1 MLSELRIENFAIIDR
16 LELNFGTRLITFT
29 GETGAG
35 KSIIIDAVEAVLG
48 GRVEAT
54 MIRSG
59 AERAN
64 VEAIFRLSAAARKLL
79 RPILEREAL
88 LEDGESDDELTLG
101 REIRNNGRSVARV
114 NGRNV
119 NVGLLGE
126 LAEYLV
132 DVHGQS
138 EHLSLLRVGQ
148 HIGLL
153 DRFANVEEALEAY
166 RKTYH
171 SLQATR
177 QELAALRAAESEAAR
192 RADILT
198 YQIGEIDAARL
209 RSDEEEELRQE
220 RNRLANAEG
229 LASAVQEALQALD
242 EGEPESSSVT
252 DLFGQVVHSL
262 NALARLDTDQA
273 ALLEQ
278 ANTLFEGITDLGRTL
293 RDYFENIEFNPK
305 RLDQVEERL
314 NLFVNLKRKYGKTLA
329 EVLAF
334 AENGR
339 KQLDEITHAGE
350 RIAELEAN
358 EARLLEQLGK
368 QGQVLSKKRHAA
380 AQKLAHMVEDE
391 LQQLH
396 MTAARFQVHFEQRPD
411 PQGVLAEGEQRVA
424 FDANG
429 IERVEF
435 LVAPNPGEGFKPLVK
450 VASGGETARL
460 MLAIKN
466 VLVQADHVPTL
477 IFDEID
483 QGIGGRVGTIVGRK
497 LHNVARRHQVLCIT
511 HLPQLAAFGDQHFR
525 VQKEIEAGRTITH
538 VQMLDGERRILE
550 LAQMMGDISEG
561 TRQSAHELLELAAKV
576 ES

>member
-48 GRVEAT
+48 GRVDAT
-54 MIRSG
+54 MVRSG

-64 VEAIFRLSAAARKLL
+64 VEAVFRLSAPTRKLL

-88 LEDGESDDELTLG
+88 LEDGESDNELALG
-101 REIRNNGRSVARV
+101 REIRKNGRSVARV

-138 EHLSLLRVGQ
+138 EHLSLLHVGQ
-148 HIGLL
+148 HVGLL
-153 DRFANVEEALEAY
+153 DRFANVEEQLEAY

-171 SLQATR
+171 TLQATR
-177 QELAALRAAESEAAR
+177 HELAALRAAESEAAR

-262 NALARLDTDQA
+262 NSLARLDTGQA

-334 AENGR
+334 AE
-339 KQLDEITHAGE
+339 
-350 RIAELEAN
+350 
-358 EARLLEQLGK
+358 
-368 QGQVLSKKRHAA
+368 
-380 AQKLAHMVEDE
+380 
-391 LQQLH
+391 
-396 MTAARFQVHFEQRPD
+396 
-411 PQGVLAEGEQRVA
+411 
-424 FDANG
+424 
-429 IERVEF
+429 
-435 LVAPNPGEGFKPLVK
+435 
-450 VASGGETARL
+450 
-460 MLAIKN
+460 
-466 VLVQADHVPTL
+466 
-477 IFDEID
+477 
-483 QGIGGRVGTIVGRK
+483 
-497 LHNVARRHQVLCIT
+497 
-511 HLPQLAAFGDQHFR
+511 
-525 VQKEIEAGRTITH
+525 
-538 VQMLDGERRILE
+538 
-550 LAQMMGDISEG
+550 
-561 TRQSAHELLELAAKV
+561 
-576 ES
+576 